1 MPSRTSNNSSVTK
14 VESTPQTMPAERHKY
29 GHKKAP
35 VNVQQGRMDGF
46 NTITD
51 KKVVKFVVNNSNND
65 MRGPLPSMVTPGNQW
80 DTHRIGLIYLSH

>member
-14 VESTPQTMPAERHKY
+14 VASKPQTMPAERHKY

-35 VNVQQGRMDGF
+35 INVQQGRMDGF

-65 MRGPLPSMVTPGNQW
+65 MRGPLPSTVTSGNQW
-80 DTHRIGLIYLSH
+80 DKHCIGLIYLSH

>member
-14 VESTPQTMPAERHKY
+14 VASTPQTMPAERHKY
-29 GHKKAP
+29 GYKKAP

-46 NTITD
+46 NTIAD

-65 MRGPLPSMVTPGNQW
+65 MRSPLPSMVTSGNQW
-80 DTHRIGLIYLSH
+80 DKHCTGLIYLSH